1 MSAGRISDISEIAR
15 KASPALAVAV
25 GLGGVGAVLLVVQ
38 MILLAKLVADVAL
51 QRLPVEAEFWPF
63 TGFLCAALMRCC
75 VQWASEMTGEQAAQ
89 KVVTVFRQDLIQ
101 RLFRIGPVGL
111 QDLETGRLA
120 TSLTD
125 SVAAL
130 QPYIAQYIPRAAA
143 MVILPCVIL
152 AVVAGLDGWSFLIL
166 AVTGPLIPIFM
177 ALVGY
182 SAQGLMDRQWTR
194 LLLLG
199 ASFFDALQGLTTLRL
214 FGQARESVKMVQAM
228 AEAHRLAT
236 MRVMRVAFLTSAVL
250 EFFSS
255 LAVALVAIVLG
266 SRLLSGQ
273 VDFQTSFLVLL
284 LAPEYFAP
292 LRNFSASYHARQ
304 NALSAMDGLMAFMR
318 LPELCVDQGARPHQA
333 KTAAPEKLIFKD
345 VSAGYG
351 QGSDILCG
359 ISFTAHRGT
368 ITAVTGASGCGKTTL
383 LHILLG
389 MMPVRAGEIIAV
401 DDAGSRIAAQNWR
414 IGWVPQSPH
423 LLNETIRDNL
433 RLADPDADDTRLR
446 SVAALAGVLSFI
458 NDLPDG
464 LDTVVGDR
472 GTALSGGEVRR
483 LALARALM
491 NAPDILVFDEP
502 TADLDSANAAM
513 IATALKQ
520 LAASRI
526 VIAVSHRPDI
536 LHQATQVFHL
546 PEGVL
551 HLNEIQRAVA

>member
-15 KASPALAVAV
+15 KASPALTVAV

-38 MILLAKLVADVAL
+38 MFLLAKLVADVAL
-51 QRLPVEAEFWPF
+51 QRLPVGAEFWPF

-143 MVILPCVIL
+143 MVVLPCVIL
-152 AVVAGLDGWSFLIL
+152 TVVAGLDGWSFLIL
-166 AVTGPLIPIFM
+166 AVTGPLIPVFM

-199 ASFFDALQGLTTLRL
+199 ASFFDAVQGLTTLRL

-333 KTAAPEKLIFKD
+333 KTAVPEKLIFKD
-345 VSAGYG
+345 IFAGYG
-351 QGSDILCG
+351 QGPDVLSG

-383 LHILLG
+383 LRILLG
-389 MMPVRAGEIIAV
+389 MMPVRAGEIVAV
-401 DDAGSRIAAQNWR
+401 DDVGSRIAAQNWR

-423 LLNETIRDNL
+423 LLNGTIRDNL
-433 RLADPDADDTRLR
+433 RLAGPDADDTKLR
-446 SVAALAGVLSFI
+446 SVAALAGVLSCI

-502 TADLDSANAAM
+502 TADLDSANATM
-513 IATALKQ
+513 IATALKH